1 MEVIK
6 NTLLGIVTGTAL
18 YLVICGVKLTF
29 FPVPGWKQEWL
40 PVQIAMIIVGGAW
53 LILFVL
59 ANNAEDEIWGDDD
72 EE

>member
-29 FPVPGWKQEWL
+29 FPAPGWKQEWL

-59 ANNAEDEIWGDDD
+59 ANNAEDEIWGEDD